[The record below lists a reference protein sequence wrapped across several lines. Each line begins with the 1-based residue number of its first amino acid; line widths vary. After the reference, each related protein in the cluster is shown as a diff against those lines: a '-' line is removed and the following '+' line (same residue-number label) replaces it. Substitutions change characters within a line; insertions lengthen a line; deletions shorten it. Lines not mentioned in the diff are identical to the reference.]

1 MSLLQQYTGCFM
13 SLLELSSII
22 RVHIF
27 TQRQPIPTPSL
38 RKNCMSLRRVKPKVS
53 RVHCG
58 FTVSQQ
64 GRIIDKTKEICDLML
79 SDKIRGS
86 VGDRECQ

>member
-1 MSLLQQYTGCFM
+1 M

-22 RVHIF
+22 RVHVF